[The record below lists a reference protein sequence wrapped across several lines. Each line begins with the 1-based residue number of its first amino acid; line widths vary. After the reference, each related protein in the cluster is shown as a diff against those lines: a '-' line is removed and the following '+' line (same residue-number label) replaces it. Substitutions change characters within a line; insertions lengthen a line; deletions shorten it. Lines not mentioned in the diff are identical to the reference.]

1 MMARSF
7 SSRALI
13 AALLPTAAVAILLAG
28 IFNFGRI
35 EDLEDAHRQ
44 RASALV
50 RQLATSSRFALFVG
64 DRKGLQTMAEAMLAQ
79 ADVTAVSIFD
89 ANDERLVMVGS
100 PSAGLRT
107 LLTDENVREI
117 VLPDGDMRLTQ
128 AVTFDTI
135 QIDDFYVPG
144 GESPAWRP
152 LGYVELEVSHAAQ
165 SRRVDRLLLASGLIT
180 LAGLVF
186 GAYLAARLT
195 RRVIAP
201 IREITGVVER
211 IGQGDLQARV
221 RADASGST
229 QALGEG
235 VNRMAEHIG
244 DAQQDLQRRIAEA
257 TRELQKRTDEA
268 EEATRYKSRFLA
280 AASHDLRQPLHALG
294 MFVARLRQLR
304 HPPEVSSLVDN
315 VDRSVDALAGLL
327 NSLLDISRLDAGVLT
342 PKLRSFPV
350 SRLLQRLATD
360 LAPKAEEKGLALR
373 IRPSGLW
380 VNSDPEWLYRI
391 ILNLGDNAV
400 TYTRRGAVLIACRL
414 RAGSVRL
421 EVWDTGIGIAEAN
434 RQEIFKEFVQIQD
447 SERDSHRGLGLGLA
461 IVERTARLLDLPV
474 GMCSRVGI
482 GTCFSICVPLAQQP
496 DRAGGERVAWNDSG
510 DPALAEISVLLI
522 DDDELSRRA
531 TAAMIES
538 WGCSVIACSGL
549 EDVPPTGV
557 PDVIV
562 SDFRLAGASNGI
574 DAIALLRSRYGAI
587 VPACLISGDTDD
599 ALTRMAAAR
608 DLPLLRKPI
617 RAARL
622 MAAIRRLASR

>member
-35 EDLEDAHRQ
+35 EDLEEAHHQ

-64 DRKGLQTMAEAMLAQ
+64 DRKGLQTLAEAMLAQ
-79 ADVTAVSIFD
+79 SDVAAVSIFD
-89 ANDERLVMVGS
+89 ANNEPLVVVGS
-100 PSAGLRT
+100 PSLGPRT
-107 LLTDENVREI
+107 LLTDENIREI
-117 VLPDGDMRLTQ
+117 VLPHGDMRLTQ
-128 AVTFDTI
+128 AVTFDAI
-135 QIDDFYVPG
+135 QVDDFYVPG
-144 GESPAWRP
+144 GEPPAWRP

-165 SRRVDRLLLASGLIT
+165 SQRVDRLLLASGLIT

-186 GAYLAARLT
+186 GAYLAVRLT

-221 RADASGST
+221 RADATGST

-235 VNRMAEHIG
+235 VNRMAERIG
-244 DAQQDLQRRIAEA
+244 DAQQDLQRRIADA
-257 TRELQKRTDEA
+257 TRELQQRTDEA

-304 HPPEVSSLVDN
+304 HPPEVRSLVDN
-315 VDRSVDALAGLL
+315 IDRSVEALEGQL

-342 PKLRSFPV
+342 PKLRPFPV

-400 TYTRRGAVLIACRL
+400 TYTRRGAVLVACRQ

-421 EVWDTGIGIAEAN
+421 EVWDTGIGIAEEN

-461 IVERTARLLDLPV
+461 IVERTAHLLDLPI
-474 GMCSRVGI
+474 GMCSRVGM
-482 GTCFSICVPLAQQP
+482 GTCFSIGVPLAQP
-496 DRAGGERVAWNDSG
+496 DRASGERVAWSDSG
-510 DPALAEISVLLI
+510 DPLLSEISVLLI
-522 DDDELSRRA
+522 DDDELSRQA

-538 WGCSVIACSGL
+538 WGCDVTACGGL
-549 EDVPPTGV
+549 EDVPTTGV

-562 SDFRLAGASNGI
+562 SDFRLAGAENGI
-574 DAIALLRSRYGAI
+574 DAIDLLRRRYGVS

-599 ALTRMAAAR
+599 ALTRLAASR
-608 DLPLLRKPI
+608 ELPLLRKPI

-622 MAAIRRLASR
+622 LAAIRRLASR